1 MSLCAITSL
10 IGVVI
15 TATVQ
20 LIQNHKVDFGWPL
33 VRLGDL
39 ICYSV
44 LVISHRSP
52 SFNIDCMYRFFA
64 HFSRKNTRTAI
75 SVLVI
80 RSTFFYSMRATLE
93 PLINKKMYVVSW
105 KHPEVY
111 QFFLRT
117 CNDLDAQGG
126 AIGGVCVSFNGW
138 AMKKRGP
145 VLVSVFSP
153 IATVISVV
161 FSVIA
166 FGDRINL
173 GRYC

>member
-1 MSLCAITSL
+1 
-10 IGVVI
+10 
-15 TATVQ
+15 
-20 LIQNHKVDFGWPL
+20 
-33 VRLGDL
+33 
-39 ICYSV
+39 
-44 LVISHRSP
+44 
-52 SFNIDCMYRFFA
+52 
-64 HFSRKNTRTAI
+64 
-75 SVLVI
+75 
-80 RSTFFYSMRATLE
+80 
-93 PLINKKMYVVSW
+93 
-105 KHPEVY
+105 
-111 QFFLRT
+111 
-117 CNDLDAQGG
+117 LDAQGG